1 MAKLLDLR
9 REDQCA
15 TCGALLVAGTRAY
28 WFKGERVTRCV
39 SCVGELGV
47 ESSTPGDDAD
57 RVAPSFDA
65 AGVSARFE
73 YEKRAAQ
80 ERRRQEQVVIRDA
93 EWRET
98 LKRKHRLVGPIV
110 AAFTPKPEVGESQST
125 TAWKTGSEGEERVA
139 EVLADVAGIEVLHDC
154 PWPGTRKS
162 NIDHIVVGP
171 SGVFVIDAKKYSG
184 KVEVLDKG
192 SIFRPDF
199 RLYVNGRNQT
209 KLVDSVIAQSAAVR
223 SLLGRDD
230 IQVSGVLCFVGAE
243 WGLFGPRKPK
253 ELKGVTILWPLKL
266 PDCVTAQGTVDVAA
280 TAAALRSAF
289 ATAK

>member
-1 MAKLLDLR
+1 MPKLLQLR
-9 REDQCA
+9 RHDVCA
-15 TCGALLVAGTRAY
+15 TCGVLLVPGTSAY
-28 WFKGERVTRCV
+28 WFKAERVTRCTGCHEA
-39 SCVGELGV
+39 SM
-47 ESSTPGDDAD
+47 SSAPANGQQAVPA
-57 RVAPSFDA
+57 RVQFNA
-65 AGVSARFE
+65 AGGSARAE

-80 ERRRQEQVVIRDA
+80 ERRRQEQAIIRDA

-192 SIFRPDF
+192 SLFRPDF

-230 IQVSGVLCFVGAE
+230 IPVSGVLCFVGAE

-266 PDCVTAQGTVDVAA
+266 PDFVTAQGTVDVAA